1 MNRGMRHLLA
11 LSVVLFA
18 GIGTAMAQDLR
29 PLCPDRPGLGTPA
42 CTVDRG
48 HVVAELGGIDWSLEQ
63 DGTERIDSWTLGDV
77 LLRYGVTDDL
87 EVQAGWTA
95 FGAVRTRNKI
105 TGSITH
111 SASTGDVTLA
121 LRRNLSHPDGSGF
134 SAAVMPY
141 ATLPS
146 GGATIGAGDWAAGLI
161 VPVSYSLNDTFGIAL
176 TPEIDAAVDEDR
188 RGRHLAFG
196 SVIGLSAALTRS
208 ISSALEIEAMRDE
221 DPSGSST
228 EKLASLSFAWQPQ
241 DDLQFDAGAVAR
253 LNKASPDVEL
263 YVGITRRFRA
273 RRR

>member
-1 MNRGMRHLLA
+1 MKHPLA
-11 LSVVLFA
+11 LSVILFA
-18 GIGTAMAQDLR
+18 GTGIATAQELR

-48 HVVAELGGIDWSLEQ
+48 HVVAELGSVDWSLEQ
-63 DGTERIDSWTLGDV
+63 DGTERIDSWTLGNV

-95 FGAVRTRNKI
+95 FGSVRTRDKI
-105 TGSITH
+105 TGLITH
-111 SASTGDVTLA
+111 GSGTGDVTLA

-141 ATLPS
+141 ATLPA
-146 GGATIGAGDWAAGLI
+146 GGATVGAGDWAAGLI

-176 TPEIDAAVDEDR
+176 TPEVDATVDEDR
-188 RGRHLAFG
+188 RGHFAYG
-196 SVIGLSAALTRS
+196 SVIGLSAALTGS

-228 EKLASLSFAWQPQ
+228 EELAGLSFAWQPQ
-241 DDLQFDAGAVAR
+241 NDLQFDAGAVAG

-263 YVGITRRFRA
+263 YVGIARRF
-273 RRR
+273 